1 MCVEASL
8 LLDRGSVGRH
18 QASGI
23 ILLYALSSVEAPD
36 SNRPSLPPSCR
47 LTGNVGGGGHPQ
59 NEVRKIQ
66 DILPS
71 PCRILSTS
79 GISRV
84 KVAKSKNRKI
94 QDNPLLVPGRVIVGY
109 LGFAPVLKLLAL
121 TTHNPT
127 RGETHMMDFFNPHYR

>member
-66 DILPS
+66 DILVPVGYFQLGGS
-71 PCRILSTS
+71 PVL
-79 GISRV
+79 
-84 KVAKSKNRKI
+84 KLLSKNRKI